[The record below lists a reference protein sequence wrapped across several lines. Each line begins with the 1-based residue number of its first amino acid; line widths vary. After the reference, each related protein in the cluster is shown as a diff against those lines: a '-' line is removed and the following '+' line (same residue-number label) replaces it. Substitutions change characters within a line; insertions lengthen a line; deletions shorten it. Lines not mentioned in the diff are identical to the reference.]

1 MPSSSLCRPSRCV
14 VDGCARH
21 TVAVVIVVVIVAC
34 RAVARPDVVVAVVDN
49 AVTVVVVADIAVV
62 IVVVARRAVAISV
75 VVPFS
80 PLII

>member
-1 MPSSSLCRPSRCV
+1 MPLSGKEDEIRLKVAISLAKHIDWRTKRLE
-14 VDGCARH
+14 R
-21 TVAVVIVVVIVAC
+21 
-34 RAVARPDVVVAVVDN
+34 ARPDVVVAVVVV
-49 AVTVVVVADIAVV
+49 AVAVVVVADIAVV